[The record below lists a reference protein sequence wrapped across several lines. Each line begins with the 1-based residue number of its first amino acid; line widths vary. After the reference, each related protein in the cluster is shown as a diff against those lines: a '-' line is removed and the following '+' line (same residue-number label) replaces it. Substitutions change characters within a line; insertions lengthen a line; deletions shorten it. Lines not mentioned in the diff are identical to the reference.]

1 MYSVSSYVTLPVLE
15 GEQAPCDEGAACASD
30 ASATLPAIT
39 SFVDAVKS
47 AARTHERVVVLAQT
61 PAEHAM
67 LKHCIAAAA
76 GAACGISVV
85 SLRSWLSSTWDTW
98 GDGRTVITPAARYL
112 ALVRVLERVHK
123 AGVVATG
130 ANTGTDGDATAAA
143 GADVAREAAAADT
156 SAAAVY
162 NVVYTD
168 VALSNDAPAGALEF
182 AGSHSITPGIVS
194 IMARMM
200 ERACAYIPP
209 STSADT
215 PYVQWV
221 ALVAQTYC
229 NYIRTRGFIEPTM
242 LAGELEAVLSPS
254 FSYPAFVVWG
264 DMATCAVSAFDIHT
278 YNWLSTK
285 RSITFVHPY
294 SGEVSLWRARDAWCE
309 PSSDAADAHNE
320 ADMFY
325 AYRQHY
331 GLSRELDAVRAAIF
345 TGRVIRDE
353 RAGDVDVLHAAA
365 SLSVAE
371 LIRRK
376 VATLCDEAG
385 CRSITVSCSNPYRM
399 FQNLAPKLYAQRCN
413 VRACVQLP
421 LSRVACVPIIL
432 SFMRSVIFLYELQ
445 QSWPHATQVDDAT
458 FVALGDMSWWP
469 PRELTDFLTCQVAQM
484 NVANAYRL
492 NTMWR
497 QNRLLTPE
505 LVLTHLMSKTFVSE
519 PTIQFVRNLVKGRL
533 YAALQ
538 QLAGAFENYT
548 PQKDSVPDDHNGT
561 IELGESMRNAFSEE
575 LTRVSLSALVQAAQC
590 VTRWHTIDDIR
601 ADAAAGADAGTE
613 AGTDAGAAVSPRTK
627 KQSPTPLQVCAL
639 MRHQFD
645 LLEKLTCEQSVH
657 CVPQLSCSNARA
669 TVQLCT
675 ITQAAQAPAQSVDA
689 VIIADSTS
697 AQSPITTNEQ
707 QDVRTLNELHIECM
721 PEPLVTARYAFL
733 RLLHTAR
740 THVSVE
746 RELLMSDASTMYPSV
761 MTIDLL
767 ACYGLENDKPKD
779 KSKDD
784 KPKDDTPRPL
794 PTYALS
800 EKDVLS
806 CIDAALYDG
815 ASTRQV
821 TEEDI
826 DYAGHLAQENYPL
839 LNMHS
844 QGSMVPQHEFI
855 LSASQIEE
863 YLHCPYSWFY
873 SRHIPPARIDA
884 EFSFPETGTFV
895 HGILETLHRTLY
907 EDAVPAQVFTKTSTP
922 ASMPY
927 YSAAA
932 RITEDTLASVQTLFE
947 TLWQQR
953 LDMQYRKRSGK
964 ELMRSQAYIPHTVQD
979 KRLLDEVH
987 DNVRGFL
994 KFEAERLCGFSP
1006 TFFEWRFGKGD
1017 GLVRYAGMYVGGSID
1032 RVDIDEKGRVLIIDY
1047 KYKNPNKLDDYV
1059 PLSPAA
1065 ATVIQETLQVSDI
1078 DLPRYVQTLM
1088 YAQIIRRSYA
1098 NCCLANGSPITIAG
1112 ALYVSAQRSSSRDY
1126 TIRGAILEDFEA
1138 RVFGDSALMAH
1149 DTTCARMVVPKDLY
1163 YEKTGAY
1170 GMNALL
1176 DYVEDCIEQRMSA
1189 LVEGTIAPAEISLKH
1204 QKDCRVCASAAS
1216 IGRVLYCTP
1225 SPTLQ

>member
-15 GEQAPCDEGAACASD
+15 GEQVSCDEGAACASD

-61 PAEHAM
+61 PAEHAV
-67 LKHCIAAAA
+67 LKHCIARMA

-130 ANTGTDGDATAAA
+130 ANTDADA
-143 GADVAREAAAADT
+143 GGEAAAAADADVASKDAATNT
-156 SAAAVY
+156 SAAACY

-221 ALVAQTYC
+221 ALVVQTYS
-229 NYIRTRGFIEPTM
+229 NYIRARGFIEPTM
-242 LAGELEAVLSPS
+242 LVGELEATLSPS

-264 DMATCAVSAFDIHT
+264 DMATCALSAFDIHT

-294 SGEVSLWRARDAWCE
+294 SGEASLWRTRNAWCE
-309 PSSDAADAHNE
+309 PSSDAAGADNE
-320 ADMFY
+320 ADMFC

-413 VRACVQLP
+413 VRAFVQLP

-432 SFMRSVIFLYELQ
+432 SFMRSVISLYELQ
-445 QSWPHATQVDDAT
+445 QSWPQATQVDDAT

-469 PRELTDFLTCQVAQM
+469 PAELTDFLTCQVAQM

-519 PTIQFVRNLVKGRL
+519 PTIQFVRNLLKGRL

-538 QLAGAFENYT
+538 QLACAFESYT
-548 PQKDSVPDDHNGT
+548 PQKDRVPDEHNGE

-575 LTRVSLSALVQAAQC
+575 LTRAALSALVQAAQC

-601 ADAAAGADAGTE
+601 ADAAAGAE
-613 AGTDAGAAVSPRTK
+613 AGTDAGADAGAAVSPRTK

-689 VIIADSTS
+689 VIIADATS

-707 QDVRTLNELHIECM
+707 QDVRTLNELHIERV

-767 ACYGLENDKPKD
+767 ACYGLENDKSKD
-779 KSKDD
+779 KS
-784 KPKDDTPRPL
+784 KDDTPRPL

-806 CIDAALYDG
+806 CIDAALCDG
-815 ASTRQV
+815 APARQV
-821 TEEDI
+821 TEEDV

-895 HGILETLHRTLY
+895 HGILETLHRKLY

-953 LDMQYRKRSGK
+953 LAMQYRKRSGK

-994 KFEAERLCGFSP
+994 KFEAGRLCGFSP

-1017 GLVRYAGMYVGGSID
+1017 GLVRYAGMYVAGSID
-1032 RVDIDEKGRVLIIDY
+1032 RVDIDDKGRMLIIDY

-1059 PLSPAA
+1059 PLSSEA

-1098 NCCLANGSPITIAG
+1098 NCRLANGSPITIAG

-1126 TIRGAILEDFEA
+1126 TIRGAILEDFED
-1138 RVFGDSALMAH
+1138 RVFGDSAIASH
-1149 DTTCARMVVPKDLY
+1149 DKTCARMVVPKDLY

-1189 LVEGTIAPAEISLKH
+1189 LKEGTIAPAEISLKH